1 MEYMP
6 EKDIIVDVQEW
17 HNILSQLKEKDMAVK
32 TMLDEFIKA
41 LDILVNDGFKQGNRH
56 DNMKAFR
63 DEIAKL
69 KDQISGIYESVE
81 KTVNDLNTRTENDD
95 KYKGLFNLL

>member
-17 HNILSQLKEKDMAVK
+17 NNILSQLKEKDSVVK

-41 LDILVNDGFKQGNRH
+41 LDILVSDGFKQGNRH
-56 DNMKAFR
+56 DNMETFKA
-63 DEIAKL
+63 EVVKL
-69 KDQISGIYESVE
+69 REQINGIYESVE
-81 KTVNDLNTRTENDD
+81 QAVSDLKIRTETDD
-95 KYKGLFNLL
+95 KYRGLLNLL